1 MVIDTGHVYSIVI
14 LDKTCAV
21 HSQPPILTLFSTKLQ
36 KKYKISQWGNNF
48 LTNFLKILD
57 GTAYKVRSGF
67 PIYLGDMFLYTHKKS
82 DTTKLQAGFSSLKL

>member
-36 KKYKISQWGNNF
+36 KKYKSVKFGKNF
-48 LTNFLKILD
+48 LINFLKTLN

-67 PIYLGDMFLYTHKKS
+67 PIYLGDMFLYTQKHLTQQNYKPVF
-82 DTTKLQAGFSSLKL
+82 LH